1 MPTKFSV
8 GLFNANWTS
17 AVQIQKP
24 ISKLNFVI
32 PLPLNLPGTPLFTQA
47 TSKGYLPKDYDP
59 DKMHWQKANMK
70 NTIIPP
76 EELEEIRNE
85 AWQSINRGNYVNYKK
100 DMVVE
105 DTNTGEIH
113 TLGTDVNE

>member
-1 MPTKFSV
+1 
-8 GLFNANWTS
+8 
-17 AVQIQKP
+17 
-24 ISKLNFVI
+24 
-32 PLPLNLPGTPLFTQA
+32 
-47 TSKGYLPKDYDP
+47 
-59 DKMHWQKANMK
+59 MK

-113 TLGTDVNE
+113 TLGTDVDE